1 MKKALAV
8 ALTAV
13 MVGGLFTYAA
23 AHQGQGRGWGRGWQ
37 QGGSPGA
44 CRDDTGAPCWEGE
57 AREKGEW
64 RGRGAGPGNCR
75 NPRESLGEVE
85 NSEAAA
91 AIVQELLERRS
102 NPYLQVGKV
111 TETGRDYEV
120 EIVTKDGSL
129 ANKLFVEKRTGRVIP
144 AYR

>member
-1 MKKALAV
+1 MKKVLAV

-37 QGGSPGA
+37 QGGSPGS
-44 CRDDTGAPCWEGE
+44 CWDDTGAPCWEGE
-57 AREKGEW
+57 AREKGAW

-75 NPRESLGEVE
+75 NPRQSLGEVE

-91 AIVQELLERRS
+91 AIVQELLERRN